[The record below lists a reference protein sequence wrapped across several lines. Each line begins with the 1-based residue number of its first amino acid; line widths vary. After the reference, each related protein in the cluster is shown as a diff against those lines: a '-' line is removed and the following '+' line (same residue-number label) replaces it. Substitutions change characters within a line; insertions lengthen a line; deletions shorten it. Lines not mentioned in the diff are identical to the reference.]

1 MEENRLHKYLDR
13 IIQSTIEYDFPHT
26 LDEIELDHFDHINIE
41 IFKDAYF
48 DKDLVCIA
56 IFGVDGFD
64 YENHFHT
71 IVIRK
76 KDIKSEFNN
85 DIQKVIE
92 YIHKPLDDYNNKL
105 IEEIDKYN

>member
-13 IIQSTIEYDFPHT
+13 IIQSTIEYDFPHY
-26 LDEIELDHFDHINIE
+26 LEEIGQNHFDHINIE

-71 IVIRK
+71 IVIRT
-76 KDIKSEFNN
+76 KDVKNEFENIQDVCN
-85 DIQKVIE
+85 YIQK
-92 YIHKPLDDYNNKL
+92 PLNDYNNKL
-105 IEEIDKYN
+105 QEETL